1 MINHKDTDSKVTKA
15 KRNITISNVTV
26 KDGQFVDE
34 NGFIA
39 DAVAELLPDPEMSFT
54 IKISIERDEE

>member
-26 KDGQFVDE
+26 NDGQFVDE